1 MAVILKMNQTYIYI
15 AILAILIGFI
25 SCSQETKKQTPA
37 EQLDNADL
45 FLGDWKSVKRDI
57 PHSAELTINNDSTF
71 RYSYGACLLRGF
83 SNGYWTFSDSI
94 LTLNSFSADTC
105 LYLREFGIDCLTAEQ
120 TEKYKPKTTI
130 EDCTPENTNEY
141 VLFHEVRFKIIG
153 DTLKHIF
160 TEEKLCPEIRNDFYR
175 P

>member
-1 MAVILKMNQTYIYI
+1 MNQTYIYI
-15 AILAILIGFI
+15 AILAILIGLI
-25 SCSQETKKQTPA
+25 SCSQETKKHRPD
-37 EQLDNADL
+37 EQPNNVDL

-71 RYSYGACLLRGF
+71 RYSYGACLQRGF
-83 SNGYWTFSDSI
+83 SNGYWTLSDSI

-105 LYLREFGIDCLTAEQ
+105 LFLRVFGIDCITADQ
-120 TEKYKPKTTI
+120 IEKFRPKTTI
-130 EDCTPENTNEY
+130 EDCTPDNTGEY
-141 VLFHEVRFKIIG
+141 VLFQEVRFQLIG

-160 TEEKLCPEIRNDFYR
+160 TEEKLCPKIRNDFYR